1 MGSSL
6 NTKGRFECVRA
17 RGPRDHQLHFVLKWT
32 PESALTTPGW
42 RKKTS
47 ELYILSLHPSRA
59 FLDLSE
65 VSVISEDVSPSFCDL
80 KTIFFVPKSGYLSFN
95 SKTSFWPLS
104 GFPPPNIRFSLMSL
118 CAVVS
123 FQVWVCL
130 SEDLASRIFQLCTKI
145 KPQKTQFFYSSNG
158 HSLTAFLL
166 QIVQEGKAQF
176 QPPQSRPL
184 CHFSANNAKVMTVYV
199 LLNC

>member
-1 MGSSL
+1 MIILAQKAVKQQPENGVGDGLVLEHRRSFRECARERTAWSSTPFCFKR
-6 NTKGRFECVRA
+6 NARKRA
-17 RGPRDHQLHFVLKWT
+17 HGTGMTQ
-32 PESALTTPGW
+32 
-42 RKKTS
+42 KTS
-47 ELYILSLHPSRA
+47 ELYILSPHPSRA

-65 VSVISEDVSPSFCDL
+65 
-80 KTIFFVPKSGYLSFN
+80 
-95 SKTSFWPLS
+95 
-104 GFPPPNIRFSLMSL
+104 
-118 CAVVS
+118 
-123 FQVWVCL
+123 VWVCL